1 MMHGARKVRAFW
13 LGAALAVTA
22 ATSACGGGDD
32 TASGPAE
39 GAATPAQQQT
49 EQVSLGLVVDKTFEH
64 AVVPKIT
71 EEVGC
76 FDEHGLDVEIVA
88 FQGGA
93 DLVKG
98 ILSGAAD
105 MGAATG
111 FDPPAAVAKDVPMQ
125 AFYGVAEESPFVV
138 ITKPGS
144 GVDTVEDLIGKNV
157 GITRFGSATDYVVRM
172 LAEEAGQPGGIT
184 PVPLGGNPADHTVA
198 MQRGDIA
205 GFIWSTEVGLALEAS
220 GDGQIIE
227 RFADVV
233 EEDQYAVLMAQPDY
247 LQEESPT
254 VERFVQA
261 YSCGI
266 EWMQDDA
273 NRDEAV
279 AHTARFLEIDEA
291 VAAET
296 FDELVGHLNPEGD
309 MNRAGFER
317 LASALPELDLADRVP
332 EIDEFMTDEFVPVGD
347 DS

>member
-1 MMHGARKVRAFW
+1 MKHGARKARLLR

-22 ATSACGGGDD
+22 ATAACGGGDD
-32 TASGPAE
+32 TAQPSGAD
-39 GAATPAQQQT
+39 ATQGQQQT
-49 EQVSLGLVVDKTFEH
+49 EQVKLGVVVDKTFEH

-71 EEVGC
+71 KEVGC
-76 FDEHGLDVEIVA
+76 FDEQGLEVEIVA

-98 ILSGAAD
+98 MLSDAVD
-105 MGAATG
+105 IGAATG

-125 AFYGVAEESPFVV
+125 AFYGVAEESPFVA
-138 ITKPGS
+138 ITKPDS
-144 GVDTVEDLIGKNV
+144 GVDAVEDLIGKNV
-157 GITRFGSATDYVVRM
+157 GITRFGSATDYVVRV
-172 LAEEAGQPGGIT
+172 LADDAGQPGGIT
-184 PVPLGGNPADHTVA
+184 PVPLGGNPVDLTVA

-205 GFIWSTEVGLALEAS
+205 GFIWSTEVGLSLEAS

-233 EEDQYAVLMAQPDY
+233 DEDQYAVLMAQPDY
-247 LQEESPT
+247 LEEQSDT

-279 AHTARFLEIDEA
+279 AHTARFLEIEEA

-296 FDELVGHLNPEGD
+296 FDELVDHLNPNGD
-309 MNRAGFER
+309 MNRAGLER
-317 LASALPELDLADRVP
+317 LASALPELELADRVP
-332 EIDEFMTDEFVPVGD
+332 ELDEFATDDFVPVGD

>member
-1 MMHGARKVRAFW
+1 MYEARSTRVLW

-22 ATSACGGGDD
+22 LTASCGGDED
-32 TASGPAE
+32 TA
-39 GAATPAQQQT
+39 AAPPGSESTGGQQT

-71 EEVGC
+71 KEAGC
-76 FDEHGLDVEIVA
+76 FDEQGLDVEIVA

-98 ILSGAAD
+98 ILSGAVD

-111 FDPPAAVAKDVPMQ
+111 FDPPAAVAKGVPMQ
-125 AFYGVAEESPFVV
+125 AFYGVAEESPFVA
-138 ITKPGS
+138 ITKPDS
-144 GVDTVEDLIGKNV
+144 GVDAVEDLIGKNV
-157 GITRFGSATDYVVRM
+157 GITRFGSATDYVVRV
-172 LAEEAGQPGGIT
+172 LADEAGSPGGIT
-184 PVPLGGNPADHTVA
+184 PVPLGGNPADQTVA

-247 LQEESPT
+247 LESESAT

-266 EWMQDDA
+266 QWMQDDA

-291 VAAET
+291 VAERT
-296 FDELVGHLNPEGD
+296 YEELVDHLNPAGD
-309 MNRAGFER
+309 MNEAGLER
-317 LASALPELDLADRVP
+317 LATALPELELADRVP
-332 EIDEFMTDEFVPVGD
+332 DVDEFSTDEFVPVGG
-347 DS
+347 S